1 MRENKTF
8 SLRSRLLFVII
19 IPLLII
25 VSIGTV
31 ALYFDSQKKSQE
43 IFDNLLHTISQV
55 ILRDAVLRDGDLLT
69 EQLLETLTDSLNDQI
84 FYQVRDETNTLFVGY
99 SNPPEL
105 PTKTDIKPYQPIYYD
120 SIYRDQDV
128 RVIFSREFISTK
140 DIPGWVNIYVW
151 QTRLGQKELLLELA
165 SDAFVTMLIMLLSTG
180 LCVWF
185 GVQFGLQP
193 LLELQ
198 AAIRKRSADDIS
210 EIKRSVPTEVS
221 SLLKSMNSLF
231 SQLRQAFTEK
241 DDFIANAAHQLRNPI
256 AGIQSQ
262 AEAAERSKNLESMR
276 SRVKDVAEAAKKTSR
291 LTQQLLSMEHI
302 SQRSIKSEFKRLNL
316 VKLTQEV
323 LTKFALRADKQNV
336 YLSLD
341 CKDSKL
347 FIQGSETFLSEAI
360 DNLIDNALL
369 YGCPNGGLIQVS
381 LKADNNLAELEIKD
395 DGNGIKPSL
404 LPNVFDRFFHDSEAK
419 SQGSGLG
426 LSIAKT
432 IIELHEGNLTLN
444 SNKKGTSLTIGLPLI
459 KKSS

>member
-1 MRENKTF
+1 MSEGKTL
-8 SLRSRLLFVII
+8 SLRSRLLLVII
-19 IPLLII
+19 IPLLVIM
-25 VSIGTV
+25 SIGTV

-105 PTKTDIKPYQPIYYD
+105 PIKADIKPYQPIYYD

-128 RVIFSREFISTK
+128 RVIFSREFISSK
-140 DIPGWVNIYVW
+140 ELPGWVNIYVW
-151 QTRLGQKELLLELA
+151 QTRLGQRQLLLELA
-165 SDAFVTMLIMLLSTG
+165 SDAFVTMLIMVLSTG

-185 GVQFGLQP
+185 GVQFGLKP
-193 LLELQ
+193 LLDLQ
-198 AAIRKRSADDIS
+198 NAIRRRSGDDIS
-210 EIKRSVPTEVS
+210 EIKRTVPTEVS
-221 SLLKSMNSLF
+221 SLLGSMNRLF
-231 SQLRQAFTEK
+231 SQLRKAFTEK

-256 AGIQSQ
+256 AAIQSQ
-262 AEAAERSKNLESMR
+262 AEAAERSKTLSSMK

-302 SQRSIKSEFKRLNL
+302 SQRSIKSEFKELNL
-316 VKLTQEV
+316 VKLTQEI

-336 YLSLD
+336 SLSLE
-341 CKDSKL
+341 CKAKKL
-347 FIQGSETFLSEAI
+347 LIQGSETFLSEAI

-369 YGCPNGGLIQVS
+369 YGPTNGGSIQVS
-381 LKADNNLAELEIKD
+381 LKENNSNAELTIKD
-395 DGNGIKPSL
+395 DGKGIKPEL
-404 LPNVFDRFFHDSEAK
+404 LPNIFDRFFHDSETN
-419 SQGSGLG
+419 SYGSGLG

-432 IIELHEGNLTLN
+432 IIEFHEGKLTLT
-444 SNKKGTSLTIGLPLI
+444 SDHEGTSLNIILPI
-459 KKSS
+459 SSGVS

>member
-341 CKDSKL
+341 CKDNKL
-347 FIQGSETFLSEAI
+347 FIYCFLNMI
-360 DNLIDNALL
+360 
-369 YGCPNGGLIQVS
+369 
-381 LKADNNLAELEIKD
+381 
-395 DGNGIKPSL
+395 
-404 LPNVFDRFFHDSEAK
+404 
-419 SQGSGLG
+419 
-426 LSIAKT
+426 
-432 IIELHEGNLTLN
+432 
-444 SNKKGTSLTIGLPLI
+444 
-459 KKSS
+459 

>member
-1 MRENKTF
+1 MNQNKSL
-8 SLRSRLLFVII
+8 SLRSRLLLVII
-19 IPLLII
+19 IPLLVI

-69 EQLLETLTDSLNDQI
+69 EQLLETLTDSLKDQI

-105 PTKTDIKPYQPIYYD
+105 PKNADIKPYQPIYYD
-120 SIYRDQDV
+120 SIYREQEV
-128 RVIFSREFISTK
+128 RVIFAREFISSK
-140 DIPGWVNIYVW
+140 EIPGWVNIYVW
-151 QTRLGQKELLLELA
+151 QTRLGQRELLLELA

-185 GVQFGLQP
+185 GVQYGLKP
-193 LLELQ
+193 LLDLQ
-198 AAIRKRSADDIS
+198 AAIRRRSADDIS
-210 EIKRSVPTEVS
+210 EIKRTVPTEVS
-221 SLLKSMNSLF
+221 SLLGSMNRLF
-231 SQLRQAFTEK
+231 SQLRKAFTEK

-262 AEAAERSKNLESMR
+262 AEAAERSKTLSSMK

-302 SQRSIKSEFKRLNL
+302 SQRSIKSEFKCLD
-316 VKLTQEV
+316 VAKLTQEV
-323 LTKFALRADKQNV
+323 LTNFALRADNQNV
-336 YLSLD
+336 SLSLD
-341 CKDSKL
+341 CSENQFL
-347 FIQGSETFLSEAI
+347 IQGSETFLSEAI

-369 YGCPNGGLIQVS
+369 YGCPNGGSIFVS
-381 LKADNNLAELEIKD
+381 LKQKDNDVELIIKD
-395 DGNGIKPSL
+395 DGQGIKPEL
-404 LPNVFDRFFHDSEAK
+404 LPNIFDRFFHDSDAK
-419 SQGSGLG
+419 NHGSGLG

-432 IIELHEGNLTLN
+432 IIELHDGVLTMV
-444 SNKKGTSLTIGLPLI
+444 SNKQGTSLNILLPAFKI
-459 KKSS
+459 AP